1 MSRRIVAFD
10 LETCLIAPG
19 QQAPQLVC
27 LTWQEGERGEAKIVD
42 WRKAEAVLRPLLEDP
57 NVVFVGH
64 NVAFD
69 FAVICEWCPA
79 LKDLV
84 FQAYADDRVTDTM
97 IRQRLLDIAAGVA
110 KGRLLPN
117 GKHMPALYDLA
128 SLARRNTAMVL
139 TKDAWRLSYAG
150 FLEYPL
156 EQWPERALELQAI
169 AREKLREIDAKI
181 AIIEANNTKKRA
193 KDLAK
198 ALVKERQ
205 MLTDM
210 IDGEASRCTEY
221 ALDDTRATAGVHFAQ
236 EKHVKYLDDQYRQ
249 TRYYFALHLSSA
261 WGICVDG
268 PGVQRLKAVI
278 EAEKDEVEDEL
289 RAAGLVREDGTCDM
303 KAAKARMV
311 HVCREEGLQ
320 ILFTDK
326 HFDKQDPCKAGD
338 ACEEHIKLDADA
350 CDRTEDDLLIAFA
363 TRKTLTKQLTT
374 DIPALEAGVYY
385 PIHTRYWLA
394 ETGRSTSSKPNIQ
407 NQSKRPGFRESFISR
422 PGYLFFQN
430 DFATLELYTLAQ
442 CCVTWLGYSKL
453 AETLLSG
460 KDPHLMVAATILRK
474 PYEWCVA
481 NKHLSEVKKARS
493 QAKPAN
499 FGFAGGMGAPKF
511 VYSTR
516 KQVIA
521 TEGREAWEAM
531 ELTVERVRR
540 LKQEWF
546 ETYPEMKEYL
556 DRAGRLCDTDDGL
569 SNVVT
574 LFSNRHRGRA
584 TYCAT
589 ANNGFQALGSD
600 IAKTAMWRV
609 AQAQYVDKKSPLFGT
624 RTVAFVHDEI
634 IGEARAEIIHEAAFE
649 LRRVM
654 TAAANE
660 WLPDVPM
667 VEEKMDPIA
676 MKRWSKKAV
685 QRFDATGRLIA
696 WDAELLAA

>member
-1 MSRRIVAFD
+1 VSRRVVAFD
-10 LETCLIAPG
+10 LETCLIEPG
-19 QQAPQLVC
+19 LQAPQLVC
-27 LTWQEGERGEAKIVD
+27 LTWQEGEFGEAHIVD
-42 WRKAEAVLRPLLEDP
+42 RFRAESILRPLLEDKD
-57 NVVFVGH
+57 VVFVGH

-69 FAVICEWCPA
+69 FAVVCEWIPS
-79 LKDLV
+79 LLDLV

-110 KGRLLPN
+110 KGRRLPN

-128 SLARRNTAMVL
+128 SLARRNTGMVL
-139 TKDAWRLSYAG
+139 LKDAWRLSYSG
-150 FLEYPL
+150 FLAYRL
-156 EQWPERALELQAI
+156 EQWPERALELQSL
-169 AREKLREIDAKI
+169 AREKLAEVDRKI
-181 AIIEANNTKKRA
+181 KIIEDNNPKSKA
-193 KDLAK
+193 KELTK
-198 ALVKERQ
+198 ALWKERQ
-205 MLTDM
+205 MLLDM
-210 IDGEASRCTEY
+210 IEGDASRCTEY
-221 ALDDTRATAGVHFAQ
+221 PLDDARATSGVYFAQ
-236 EKHVKYLDDQYRQ
+236 EKHIKYLDDQYRQ
-249 TRYYFALHLSSA
+249 TRYYFALHLSST

-268 PGVQRLKAVI
+268 PGVQSLKAAI
-278 EAEKDEVEDEL
+278 AAERDELEAELVE
-289 RAAGLVREDGTCDM
+289 AGLVREDGTCDM

-311 HVCREEGLQ
+311 AVCREQGLD
-320 ILFTDK
+320 IIFTDK
-326 HFDKQDPCKAGD
+326 HHDKDDPCKAGD

-374 DIPALEAGVYY
+374 DIPALEKGVYF
-385 PIHTRYWLA
+385 PIHTKYWLA

-407 NQSKRPGFRESFISR
+407 NQSNRPGFRESFIAR
-422 PGYLFFQN
+422 PGCLFFQN

-442 CCVTWLGYSKL
+442 CCVSWLGYSKL

-474 PYEWCVA
+474 PYEWCLE
-481 NKHLSEVKKARS
+481 NKNLPEVKKARK

-499 FGFAGGMGAPKF
+499 FGFAGGMGAEKF

-516 KQVIA
+516 KQVVAI
-521 TEGREAWEAM
+521 EGREAWEAM

-546 ETYPEMKEYL
+546 ETYPEMREYL
-556 DRAGRLCDTDDGL
+556 ARAGKLCEEDGYA
-569 SNVVT
+569 NVVT

-584 TYCAT
+584 SYCAT
-589 ANNGFQALGSD
+589 ANNGFQTLGSD

-609 AQAQYVDKKSPLFGT
+609 AQAQYVDRNSPLFGT

-667 VEEKMDPIA
+667 VEEKMDPVA